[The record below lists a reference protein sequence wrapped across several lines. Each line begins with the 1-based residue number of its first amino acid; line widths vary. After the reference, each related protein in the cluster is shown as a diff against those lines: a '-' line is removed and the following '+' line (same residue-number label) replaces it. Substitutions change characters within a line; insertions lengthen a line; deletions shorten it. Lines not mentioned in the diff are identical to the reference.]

1 MALYLNTPVQVSCWH
16 FWDITSK
23 QYRRAVCMPVPC
35 QYFSLSLMC
44 AFHFMPLHG
53 LICFLKRSF
62 LCCLVSKDSHGC
74 SLSFQLMEHQHV
86 VTLKKKKKKKE
97 PSSAN
102 LVEFMTALWPLH
114 KDMTYHRKQVLLH
127 FTVMAFY

>member
-23 QYRRAVCMPVPC
+23 QYRRAVCMPVLFTFTDVCFSFHAITWLNMFSQKILFMLSC
-35 QYFSLSLMC
+35 QQRFTWLLSVFSVNGTSTC
-44 AFHFMPLHG
+44 GH
-53 LICFLKRSF
+53 I
-62 LCCLVSKDSHGC
+62 
-74 SLSFQLMEHQHV
+74 
-86 VTLKKKKKKKE
+86 KKKKKKKE